1 MSGSGSGPVVFD
13 ASTPV
18 VDTSVPSAVQAQ
30 LMDYWRR
37 FGPNHGAIVQL
48 TSWDDD
54 GTTWDDGATIWPA

>member
-1 MSGSGSGPVVFD
+1 VVFD

-18 VDTSVPSAVQAQ
+18 DTSVPSDVQAQ
-30 LMDYWRR
+30 LMDHWRR
-37 FGPNHGAIVQL
+37 FGPNHGAIVPL